1 MDTMRATV
9 FDIPHLVD
17 IIAQNLATRDI
28 YRCTLTSRQLRD
40 AFQRCLYTCISMH
53 QEASLYKF
61 CSKEAADAFSR
72 HLSCIGHFKSEDL
85 NTKTS
90 ILSLLEASSTLQVV
104 HLSDFPDPSDAL
116 ILRLARIIR
125 EKGRR
130 LKTFRVE
137 GPNFRALA
145 REALASNSSRSHPA
159 RSEAT
164 EVAKFSQDNDK
175 IEFAWKELGHSS
187 LVAKHGIKMLLKL
200 LQMCPFMERMAF
212 PWWIEQDVITH
223 LAPVVATT
231 MPQLCHLD
239 LTNFN
244 KQPLGTCRLVQSCKN
259 LRSLILDTLEF
270 DSSRLVDAVII
281 SFVFTFVEKSH
292 SSEDTIPQRSLL
304 QQQSTSTSRCAR
316 VSHQFHD
323 AFQHGLYAAIIHEKA
338 TLEARRASSRHFS
351 QVMHPSPVTTLA
363 IRALQE
369 PDCFAICPDRR
380 ALKDHEHSSEGL
392 DLRLAKI
399 ISEKGRQLK
408 DFRMDYLT
416 GFISILDRRFFNTL
430 LWSSAAVEILQLD
443 ERQTHRS
450 PGSSFAETLSHLKAL
465 AREALSGNGSEPD
478 QTQAAAIEMVEFSQ
492 ETYRIEF
499 ALKEL
504 GPGLWL
510 VGSELEEIVEV
521 LQMCPFVKSIVFP

>member
-17 IIAQNLATRDI
+17 IIAQNLATCDI

-40 AFQRCLYTCISMH
+40 AFQRCLYACISMH

-61 CSKEAADAFSR
+61 CSREAADANLVVFR
-72 HLSCIGHFKSEDL
+72 FLPEIGHFKSEDL

-90 ILSLLEASSTLQVV
+90 ILSLLEASPTLQVV

-137 GPNFRALA
+137 GPKFTMGSVAFYTLLWSCAAVEVLHMDLTLHSHDPTAPSTETALSFRALA

-175 IEFAWKELGHSS
+175 IEFAWKELGPSS
-187 LVAKHGIKMLLKL
+187 LVAKYGIKMLLKL

-270 DSSRLVDAVII
+270 GSSLLVDAVVTGHGHSLQSLRIQRTSCLSSQQLNLILSNCPRLI
-281 SFVFTFVEKSH
+281 S
-292 SSEDTIPQRSLL
+292 
-304 QQQSTSTSRCAR
+304 
-316 VSHQFHD
+316 
-323 AFQHGLYAAIIHEKA
+323 LYA
-338 TLEARRASSRHFS
+338 LASERFCEWYYGQS
-351 QVMHPSPVTTLA
+351 SPVIDTKDMA
-363 IRALQE
+363 MVPEE
-369 PDCFAICPDRR
+369 PGWNC
-380 ALKDHEHSSEGL
+380 KDL
-392 DLRLAKI
+392 
-399 ISEKGRQLK
+399 
-408 DFRMDYLT
+408 
-416 GFISILDRRFFNTL
+416 
-430 LWSSAAVEILQLD
+430 EILQLCY
-443 ERQTHRS
+443 
-450 PGSSFAETLSHLKAL
+450 
-465 AREALSGNGSEPD
+465 SGTN
-478 QTQAAAIEMVEFSQ
+478 TI
-492 ETYRIEF
+492 
-499 ALKEL
+499 L
-504 GPGLWL
+504 GIP
-510 VGSELEEIVEV
+510 EV
-521 LQMCPFVKSIVFP
+521 LWRQIGQLTKLKD